1 MTGPRKSE
9 MERPVGPG
17 NVDSRRLRIDEDG
30 QLVIPADMRAAM
42 LVDKTGLLTARVID
56 GELRVLSP
64 NAAVASLQKMVS
76 ETRPQGISMVDEL
89 IAERRAEERR
99 ETDG

>member
-1 MTGPRKSE
+1 
-9 MERPVGPG
+9 
-17 NVDSRRLRIDEDG
+17 
-30 QLVIPADMRAAM
+30 MRAAM
-42 LVDKTGLLTARVID
+42 LVDKTDLLTARVID

-76 ETRPQGISMVDEL
+76 EARPQGVSMVDEL

>member
-1 MTGPRKSE
+1 

-42 LVDKTGLLTARVID
+42 LVDKTGLLTARAID

-64 NAAVASLQKMVS
+64 NAAVAS
-76 ETRPQGISMVDEL
+76 
-89 IAERRAEERR
+89 
-99 ETDG
+99 